1 MGWRIV
7 RHSFILLSRNFSD
20 ALRVSI
26 GPLLIGGALIYVAL
40 SVMGTSPQSILSS
53 TQSSDDAGAAA
64 LVVLFALLIGLFVLS
79 WIAVAWH
86 RFILKEEY
94 PGLIPTLNSAHVLP
108 YIGRSIVLALL
119 MTVILL
125 PVAAVAGVVL
135 SALGLINSALAGLV
149 IGFAMGL
156 FFTFVWLRVALVLPA
171 TAINEPI
178 SIREAWTLSNP
189 ASSDILSA
197 SVILVGLNIV
207 VGALLEIFFGPTLI
221 GFIVNLGVSWVTL
234 MIGTSVLTTL
244 YGHLVQGR
252 PLP

>member
-40 SVMGTSPQSILSS
+40 SVMGTSPQSILLSP
-53 TQSSDDAGAAA
+53 QSSDDAGAAA

-207 VGALLEIFFGPTLI
+207 VGAVLEIFFGPTLM

>member
-40 SVMGTSPQSILSS
+40 SVMGTSPQSILLSP
-53 TQSSDDAGAAA
+53 QSSDDAGAAA

-94 PGLIPTLNSAHVLP
+94 PGLIPTLNSAHILP

-207 VGALLEIFFGPTLI
+207 VGAVLEIFFGPTLM

>member
-40 SVMGTSPQSILSS
+40 SVMGTSPQSILLSP
-53 TQSSDDAGAAA
+53 QSSDDAGAAA

-86 RFILKEEY
+86 RLILKEEY

-207 VGALLEIFFGPTLI
+207 VGAVLEIFFGPTLI

>member
-7 RHSFILLSRNFSD
+7 RHSFILLSRNFGD

-26 GPLLIGGALIYVAL
+26 GPLLIGGALMYVAL
-40 SVMGTSPQSILSS
+40 SVMGTSPQSIL
-53 TQSSDDAGAAA
+53 SSDDAGAAA

-207 VGALLEIFFGPTLI
+207 VGAVLEIFFGPTLI

>member
-20 ALRVSI
+20 ALKVSV
-26 GPLLIGGALIYVAL
+26 GPLLIGGALIIVAL
-40 SVMGTSPQSILSS
+40 YVTGVSPQMILSAPQ
-53 TQSSDDAGAAA
+53 TNEAAGSAA
-64 LVVLFALLIGLFVLS
+64 LVVLFALLVGLFVLS
-79 WIAVAWH
+79 WVAVAWH

-94 PGLIPTLNSAHVLP
+94 PGLMPMLNSAHVLP
-108 YIGRSIVLALL
+108 YIGRSVVLALL
-119 MTVILL
+119 MTMILL

-135 SALGLINSALAGLV
+135 SALGLINSVLGGLV
-149 IGFAMGL
+149 VGFAMGL

-178 SIREAWTLSNP
+178 SIREAWTLSNA

-207 VGALLEIFFGPTLI
+207 VGAVLELFFGPSLI
-221 GFIVNLGVSWVTL
+221 GLIVNLGVSWVTL

>member
-40 SVMGTSPQSILSS
+40 SVMGTSPQSILLSP
-53 TQSSDDAGAAA
+53 QSSDDAGAAA